1 MCVFWKTCFQVLS
14 VRRQSSL
21 DHSFE
26 GGLGILRLEWR
37 TGFSKVENLMP
48 NKTKWFKRTFD
59 DSIIDIGPT
68 TFEDMEM
75 GFFEHVNY
83 TGEWVA
89 LGLCTRGVWSQ
100 L

>member
-1 MCVFWKTCFQVLS
+1 
-14 VRRQSSL
+14 
-21 DHSFE
+21 
-26 GGLGILRLEWR
+26 
-37 TGFSKVENLMP
+37 MP

-75 GFFEHVNY
+75 GFFEHVYY

-89 LGLCTRGVWSQ
+89 LGLCTRGV
-100 L
+100 